1 MKVVHAPYCQNWNVI
16 DFPLFLANPTF
27 LDLLYGEHHK
37 QDTMIDSD
45 DLNEDD
51 LFKSIN
57 ETLLEIE
64 ELGINHSSEI
74 LSS

>member
-1 MKVVHAPYCQNWNVI
+1 MQHL
-16 DFPLFLANPTF
+16 DF
-27 LDLLYGEHHK
+27 LYGEHHK
-37 QDTMIDSD
+37 RNAMIDID

-51 LFKSIN
+51 LFNSIN

-64 ELGINHSSEI
+64 ELDSNSNSTEI